1 MKSFTRELY
10 LQTLGVKESAV
21 VSEISDS
28 DNVFEKGLDSLG
40 VLVIVQRLKAALK
53 VCAADI
59 DFDAIDSQFMY
70 SAPTIKQISDKTLL
84 LEKRNGPSNG
94 DGNAP
99 RQRKM
104 EELLQKYSKDI
115 PSYHLNGQVLKNLTI
130 GIRLN

>member
-1 MKSFTRELY
+1 MFLK
-10 LQTLGVKESAV
+10 
-21 VSEISDS
+21 
-28 DNVFEKGLDSLG
+28 KGLNSLG

-53 VCAADI
+53 ACAADI
-59 DFDAIDSQFMY
+59 DFNAIDSQFIYY
-70 SAPTIKQISDKTLL
+70 SAPTIKQISDKTLVL

-104 EELLQKYSKDI
+104 EELLEKYSKDI

-130 GIRLN
+130 GSSAQLKPWKVILTGTTGSLGSFYSQK